1 MKYPAC
7 KLGFLRG
14 LLSLSVSL
22 AVLASSHAFALAS
35 FSNSLRYQPTQ
46 IEGGDELLFASATV
60 TETGVR
66 LEWTSKPDTDNLG
79 FNIYRLQ
86 DGQRT
91 RINREIIPGSLFV
104 AGARVLSEAIALR
117 SHSYGWFDARGTAES
132 VYFIESVSL
141 TRAPRLH
148 EPLTPAFENTPGK
161 KPFPRLSPEP
171 TPTSGADSV
180 DTSYREV
187 GYPVGSSAA
196 TAQHMLASTLEDQWA
211 IAAQTGVKIGVK
223 KQGWYRVTQPQMAAI
238 GFNPA
243 VDIRNLQLFVD
254 GLEVA
259 INTSQ
264 SSGPFGPSDYIE
276 FFGSGLDVPSS
287 DVRTYYLIAGA
298 ALGKRVRGELQVD
311 SEPVST
317 PAPQP
322 SPSPEINPGNG
333 PVGKSPWSVWQSGT
347 WQIVAGRPVG
357 VPFIPWIIFLP
368 SAKPKPSEPPAVV
381 DEPVRLP
388 EPVASTAESVASSE
402 SPASAREPV
411 RSSEPTLLTGGPAN
425 VAAPEVPAPVPSASA
440 KKRPKRNTKK
450 KRNRKRVSRQTT
462 EPKREYSHAAAATV
476 TGLTSFQYTV
486 ERKDRTVYFSSL
498 LNGDV
503 ENWFGQVISNPNVPA
518 SQTINTP
525 NPAFTAAG
533 PARLEVRLQGV
544 SQASHQVSVK
554 VNDTVV
560 GNFNFFGLAS
570 PVLTFDVPLALL
582 QNGAN
587 TLKFTPALTGVVSI
601 VDYARITYP
610 HTFRA
615 DSNALKFS
623 LLGTQTLQVDG
634 FSSADVKVI
643 DYSDPFNIRFVTPQ
657 AASNPGGSGSAIV
670 IPTSN
675 PKSKTPRLLYATAA
689 APEQPAALSLNQPS
703 TLNLN
708 SNTADLL
715 IVTSAALRASLAP
728 LVAAR
733 VAQGMNVDVVDVE
746 DAYDEF
752 GYGLHGPQAVKDFLA
767 RANSQWSIK
776 PKYVIFAG
784 DASLD
789 PRGYMNPG
797 NIDIVPTKL
806 VDATY
811 NETSSDDW
819 LADFDD
825 DGIADVPVGRLP
837 VRTTADLDLLV
848 SKIVNFVPPAPQ
860 KAMLVADDPTGY
872 YFNFE
877 DSNDE
882 VEQLLPAGMTVQ
894 KSYRRLEIKVL
905 TGTTST
911 NSGSTT
917 VTGSGTL
924 FTTEVQVGIAIAKPD
939 GERLGTVASIGNNTT
954 LTLTGNA
961 LSTYNGSYG
970 KQDNATATA
979 RIVAGFNEG
988 RAIVNYSGHGNVDV
1002 WTGASIFRSTHALA
1016 LTNGFQKLP
1025 LVVVMDCLNGYFHDP
1040 NLLSLSEAFMKAPQG
1055 GAVAAFA
1062 SSGLTL
1068 PDGQHHM
1075 SHQFY
1080 TLLYGAQPI
1089 ALGDAIKIAKG
1100 ATVDIDVRRT
1110 WIFFGDPS
1118 MQIR

>member
-14 LLSLSVSL
+14 LLALSVSL
-22 AVLASSHAFALAS
+22 AVIASSHAFALAS
-35 FSNSLRYQPTQ
+35 FGNSVRYRPSQ
-46 IEGGDELLFASATV
+46 IEGGDELLFAAATV

-66 LEWTSKPDTDNLG
+66 LEWTSKPDPDNLG

-91 RINREIIPGSLFV
+91 RVNREIIPGSLFV
-104 AGARVLSEAIALR
+104 SGAGASADPIALR
-117 SHSYGWFDARGTAES
+117 SHSYGWFDSRGTAES
-132 VYFIESVSL
+132 VYYIESVGL
-141 TRAPRLH
+141 TRAPRFH

-161 KPFPRLSPEP
+161 KRFPRLSQEP
-171 TPTSGADSV
+171 ASTVEADAV
-180 DTSYREV
+180 DNSYREV
-187 GYPVGSSAA
+187 GYPVGSSSA

-211 IAAQTGVKIGVK
+211 IAAQTALKIGVR
-223 KQGWYRVTQPQMAAI
+223 KQGWYRVTQPQMAAV
-238 GFNPA
+238 GFSPS

-298 ALGKRVRGELQVD
+298 APGKRVRGELQVD

-317 PAPQP
+317 PAPQA
-322 SPSPEINPGNG
+322 SPSPDIKPGNG
-333 PVGKSPWSVWQSGT
+333 TVSKRPWSIWRSGT
-347 WQIVAGRPVG
+347 WVINAAQPLG
-357 VPFIPWIIFLP
+357 VPFIPWIFLP
-368 SAKPKPSEPPAVV
+368 SPSPQQSQPHAVAAEPARLSREPVRLSEPTTSTREPVRLSEPPA
-381 DEPVRLP
+381 LAGGGG
-388 EPVASTAESVASSE
+388 AS
-402 SPASAREPV
+402 
-411 RSSEPTLLTGGPAN
+411 N

-440 KKRPKRNTKK
+440 KERPKRNTR
-450 KRNRKRVSRQTT
+450 KRKNRKRVRPEISKPT
-462 EPKREYSHAAAATV
+462 REYSHAVASTA
-476 TGLTSFQYTV
+476 TGLTSFLYTV

-503 ENWFGQVISNPNVPA
+503 ENWFGQVISNPNAPA

-525 NPAFTAAG
+525 NPALSGA
-533 PARLEVRLQGV
+533 PARLEISLQGV
-544 SQASHQVSVK
+544 NQVSHQVSVK
-554 VNDTVV
+554 FNETVV
-560 GNFNFFGLAS
+560 GNFNFFGIAG

-587 TLKFTPALTGVVSI
+587 TLKFTPAGSGDVSI

-610 HTFRA
+610 HTYRA
-615 DSNALKFS
+615 DADSLKFS
-623 LLGTQTLQVDG
+623 LLGTQTIQVDG
-634 FSSADVKVI
+634 FSSAAVRVI
-643 DYSDPFNIRFVTPQ
+643 DYSDPYNIRFVTPE
-657 AASNPGGSGSAIV
+657 AAANPGGSGSAVV

-689 APEQPAALSLNQPS
+689 APEQPAAISLNQPS

-708 SNTADLL
+708 TNTADLL
-715 IVTSAALRASLAP
+715 IVTSSALRASLAP

-733 VAQGMNVDVVDVE
+733 EAQGMNVDVVDVE

-752 GYGLHGPQAVKDFLA
+752 GYGLRGPRAVKDFLA
-767 RANSQWSIK
+767 RANSQWTIK

-789 PRGYMNPG
+789 PRGYMNPSS
-797 NIDIVPTKL
+797 IDVVPTKL

-811 NETSSDDW
+811 NETASDDW
-819 LADFDD
+819 LADFDEEGEAGY
-825 DGIADVPVGRLP
+825 GIADIPVGRLP

-848 SKIVNFVPPAPQ
+848 LKIVNFVPPAPQ

-894 KSYRRLEIKVL
+894 KSYRRLEIKVF
-905 TGTTST
+905 TGTASTS
-911 NSGSTT
+911 SGSTT
-917 VTGSGTL
+917 VTGTGTL
-924 FTTEVQVGIAIAKPD
+924 FTTEVQVGNAIAKPN
-939 GERLGTVASIGNNTT
+939 GEPLGTVASIGSNTS
-954 LTLTGNA
+954 LTLTSNA

-979 RIVAGFNEG
+979 RIIAGFNGG

-1002 WTGASIFRSTHALA
+1002 WTGASIFRSSHALA
-1016 LTNGFQKLP
+1016 LTNGLQKLP

-1075 SHQFY
+1075 SQQFY

-1089 ALGDAIKIAKG
+1089 ALGDAIKIAKA
-1100 ATVDIDVRRT
+1100 ATTDIDVRRT

-1118 MQIR
+1118 MKIR